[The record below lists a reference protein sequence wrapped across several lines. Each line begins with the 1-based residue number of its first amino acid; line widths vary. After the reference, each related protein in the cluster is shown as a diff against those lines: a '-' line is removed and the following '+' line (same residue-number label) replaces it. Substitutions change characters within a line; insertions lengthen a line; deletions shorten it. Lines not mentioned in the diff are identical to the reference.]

1 VLKIVLEQSGS
12 SSTSLALL
20 IVGAETAKESVTYF
34 GKITSIA
41 LDQHLNLFFFFF
53 FFFNVD
59 ILTAICT
66 REEHLYI
73 RSLVSLGLLLHPQ
86 LQQACFRATGSFCI
100 LSFLLVESIT
110 ALVQGIDLSL
120 ASLFFV

>member
-53 FFFNVD
+53 FNVD

-66 REEHLYI
+66 HEEHLYI